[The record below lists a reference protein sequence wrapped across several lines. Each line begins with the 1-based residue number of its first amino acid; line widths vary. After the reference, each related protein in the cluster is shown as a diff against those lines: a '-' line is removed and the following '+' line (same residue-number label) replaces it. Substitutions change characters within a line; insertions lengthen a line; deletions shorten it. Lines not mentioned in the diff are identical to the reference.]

1 MPWWGWLLIGLGILI
16 ALAIVGWALL
26 TQRRTSRLRGRFGPE
41 YDRVAREA
49 ESRREA
55 ETELAE
61 RERRRESLDIR
72 ELPETSRARYV
83 EQWRIVQAEFVDEPQ
98 RAVESA
104 DALLQQV
111 MAERGYPVED
121 FDQRAADLSADHP
134 EVVQNYRAGHALV
147 QSSTESTG
155 ESNGD
160 ATENL
165 RQAMN
170 HYRALFEEL
179 VERAPAETARRD

>member
-1 MPWWGWLLIGLGILI
+1 MPWWGWILI
-16 ALAIVGWALL
+16 AIGAVIVLALIAWLVFA
-26 TQRRTSRLRGRFGPE
+26 QRRTSRLRDRFGPE
-41 YDRVAREA
+41 YDRVAGATHDKRAAEA
-49 ESRREA
+49 ELS
-55 ETELAE
+55 E
-61 RERRRESLDIR
+61 REQRRESFDIH

-83 EQWRIVQAEFVDEPQ
+83 EQWKTVQAEFVDEPQ

-134 EVVQNYRAGHALV
+134 DVVQNYRAGHALAE
-147 QSSTESTG
+147 SSRGDGESTE
-155 ESNGD
+155 D
-160 ATENL
+160 L
-165 RQAMN
+165 RQAMH

-179 VERAPAETARRD
+179 VERAPAQRSA